1 MSRIA
6 LMRTAF
12 DLMYYSGV
20 SAVMRPLL
28 QGQGVIFCL
37 HHVTPGG
44 GQQTMFAPNSN
55 LEIAPEFLDD
65 LIGLVKNLGFELIS
79 MDEVA
84 STLKSKARP
93 SVRFAA
99 FTLDD
104 GYRDNLIHAMP
115 VFKAHACPFT
125 VYVSPRIAE
134 GTCELWWRI
143 LGDVIAHNS
152 SVSGSLNGQAF
163 KIRTESEVL
172 KHSAWQFLVKPV
184 QALPE
189 YEQREWIKQFAF
201 DHQFDWLSQCR
212 KAAMTWDDIRSM
224 NAEPLATIGA
234 HTLNHY
240 NLLKLP
246 EADARREII
255 ESKLRIETELGQPV
269 EHFAYPYGNTD
280 AASPR
285 EFAICQSAGFK
296 TAVTT
301 RLGNI
306 FPQHNNHIF
315 GLPRIMV
322 SGRFQKKRYIQTL
335 MSGLPAFAANKLHR
349 LNVG

>member
-12 DLMYYSGV
+12 DLMYYSGAT
-20 SAVMRPLL
+20 AVLRPLL
-28 QGQGVIFCL
+28 QGQGFIFCL

-44 GQQTMFAPNSN
+44 GQQIGFAPNSN

-65 LIGLVKNLGFELIS
+65 LIGLVKNQGFELIS

-84 STLKSKARP
+84 ATLQSKARP

-104 GYRDNLIHAMP
+104 GYRDNLVHAMP
-115 VFKAHACPFT
+115 VFKAHDCPFT
-125 VYVSPRIAE
+125 VYVAPRIAE

-143 LGDVIAHNS
+143 LGDVISQNS

-163 KIRTESEVL
+163 KLETESEIS
-172 KHSAWQFLVKPV
+172 KGTAWQFLVKPV
-184 QALPE
+184 QSMPE
-189 YEQREWIKQFAF
+189 YEQREWIKQFAL
-201 DHQFDWLSQCR
+201 DHQFDWLGQCR
-212 KAAMTWDDIRSM
+212 KAAMTWDEIRQM

-234 HTLNHY
+234 HTLNHH

-255 ESKLRIETELGQPV
+255 ESKRLVEAQLGQPV

-285 EFAICQSAGFK
+285 EFAICQAAGFK
-296 TAVTT
+296 TAVAT
-301 RLGNI
+301 RLGNV
-306 FPQHNNHIF
+306 FPQHHNHLF

-335 MSGLPAFAANKLHR
+335 ISGLPAFTANKLQR
-349 LNVG
+349 LNVD